1 MLRLLIE
8 TCVHRRTATLFA
20 TLVVAAFGLHAYYD
34 TPIEAYPDV
43 TNTQVTV
50 ITQLPGNAPEE
61 IERRITVPLE
71 RELNGTPGMV
81 LMRSESLFGL
91 SLITLTFSDDTA
103 SFPARTV
110 VLQRV
115 AAADLPPGATPEL
128 APEATPLGEVFQF
141 RITSDRHDLY
151 QLRSEMQWNVVRVL
165 RQVPGVADIVPFG
178 GYLKEVHVQA
188 DPARLFSL
196 GLTLADVDQAVA
208 KSNVNVGG
216 GFLRHGD
223 QEVTVRGIGYLE
235 SPEDVKRTVL
245 RSKDGT
251 PVTVGDVSSVVQSYT
266 PRRGSVGVG
275 LEKEGIE
282 SFVWMRRGQNPS
294 RVLEGIHR
302 KVHELNH
309 TILPKGMHIE
319 TFYDRSD
326 LVGKTLTTVH
336 ENLLSGFVLVVAVI
350 WLFLRSIVGSVVVAV
365 VIPLSLLVAFIGL
378 YALGLPANL
387 ISMGAIDFGILVD
400 GAVVLVE
407 NVIHALRHERPPD
420 RRGVLRLVVRSAVD
434 VGRPTL
440 YAMLIIIAALVPV
453 FTLESVEGR
462 IFRPLALTYSFALVG
477 ALVFALTLVPAL
489 CAALFRP
496 RHAQL
501 EEPAWVERLR
511 AAYRRSL
518 AWVLERR
525 IKVLVAAFA
534 LLALGVLTITRLG
547 TEFLPE
553 LDEGDIQLF
562 VEMPPSIS
570 LEKGQ
575 DVLLEVRRRILAF
588 PEVRK
593 TLSEQGRPEDGT
605 DNEGVN
611 MSETFIRLRPVREW
625 RPGYDKKRLIDE
637 MRESLSEIPGVRY
650 NFSQPMKDNVEE
662 AVSGVR
668 GKVVLKI
675 FGPDL
680 VQMRTTLQEAK
691 EALKA
696 VPGIVDLDLYR
707 DVTTPQLQVRF
718 NRQALARAGVP
729 MEDAQRTLETALA
742 GRVVTTMWEGERPVP
757 VRLILPLA
765 IRDDTEKIGAVTVA
779 TESGARVPLRD
790 LADIRLANSVAS
802 INREG
807 NSRYQALKFN
817 VEGRDM
823 GSVVNDAIA
832 TVSRSV
838 QPPEGHYFVW
848 GGEFENQQRALARL
862 KLVVPLAVL
871 AVLGLLYAAMNSG
884 RSALAILLTF
894 PFALT
899 GGAFALLVAG
909 VPLSVSAAVGF
920 IALLGQVSL
929 MGLLVL
935 SAAEARRRNGEAL
948 SPALI
953 EGAGERLRP
962 VLMASMLALVGLLPM
977 AVSRGVGSETQRP
990 FALVVVGGMLTTLVI
1005 ALWLLPT
1012 VYSYITP
1019 RRLATPE
1026 EEDELVEDQPG
1037 TSGAR

>member
-8 TCVHRRTATLFA
+8 TCVHRRAAAVFA
-20 TLVVAAFGLHAYYD
+20 TLIVAAFGLRAYYD

-71 RELNGTPGMV
+71 RELNGTPGMT

-103 SFPARTV
+103 SFPARTI

-128 APEATPLGEVFQF
+128 APEATPLGEVYQF
-141 RITSDRHDLY
+141 RLTSDRHDLY

-178 GYLKEVHVQA
+178 GYLKEFHVQA
-188 DPARLFSL
+188 DAARLFAL
-196 GLTLADVDQAVA
+196 GLTLADVEQAIA

-223 QEVTVRGIGYLE
+223 QEVTVRGIGYLD
-235 SPEDVKRTVL
+235 SPEELKRIVL
-245 RSKDGT
+245 KSKDGT
-251 PVTVGDVSSVVQSYT
+251 PVTVGDIATVVQSYT
-266 PRRGSVGVG
+266 PRRGTVGVG

-294 RVLEGIHR
+294 RVLEG
-302 KVHELNH
+302 VHDKIRQLNE
-309 TILPKGMHIE
+309 TILPKGMRIE
-319 TFYDRSD
+319 TYYDRSD
-326 LVGKTLTTVH
+326 LVGLTLSTVH
-336 ENLLSGFVLVVAVI
+336 KNLISGFVLVFAVI
-350 WLFLRSIVGSVVVAV
+350 WLFLRSMIGSAVVAV

-378 YALGLPANL
+378 YALDLPANL

-407 NVIHALRHERPPD
+407 NVIHSLRHEHPRD

-496 RHAQL
+496 RHARL
-501 EEPAWVERLR
+501 EEPAWIERLR
-511 AAYRRSL
+511 SAYRRSL
-518 AWVLERR
+518 NWALGHR
-525 IKVLVAAFA
+525 IKVIAVAFV
-534 LLALGVLTITRLG
+534 LLALGVLTLARLG

-575 DVLLEVRRRILAF
+575 DILLEVRRRILAF
-588 PEVRK
+588 PEVSK

-611 MSETFIRLRPVREW
+611 MSETFIRLKPVREW
-625 RPGYDKKRLIDE
+625 RPGYDKKRLIDG
-637 MRESLSEIPGVRY
+637 MRDSLTEIPGVRY

-675 FGPDL
+675 FGTDL
-680 VQMRTTLQEAK
+680 GNMRAALEQAK
-691 EALKA
+691 DALKR

-707 DVTTPQLQVRF
+707 DATTPQLQVRF
-718 NRQALARAGVP
+718 DRQALARAGVS
-729 MEDAQRTLETALA
+729 MDDAQRTLETALA
-742 GRVVTTMWEGERPVP
+742 GRVATTMWEGERPVP

-765 IRDDTEKIGAVTVA
+765 VRDDAEKIGAVTVA

-790 LADIRLANSVAS
+790 LANIQLDKGVAS

-807 NSRYQALKFN
+807 NSRYLALKFN

-832 TVSRSV
+832 MVGRSV
-838 QPPEGHYFVW
+838 KPPEGHYFVW

-862 KLVVPLAVL
+862 RIVVPLAVL

-884 RSALAILLTF
+884 RSALAVLVTV
-894 PFALT
+894 PFALS

-909 VPLSVSAAVGF
+909 IPLSVSAAIGF
-920 IALLGQVSL
+920 IALIGQVSL

-935 SAAEARRRNGEAL
+935 SAVEARRRNGEAL
-948 SPALI
+948 APALV
-953 EGAGERLRP
+953 EGAAERLRA
-962 VLMASMLALVGLLPM
+962 VIMASMLAFVGLLPM
-977 AVSRGVGSETQRP
+977 AVSSGVGSETQRP
-990 FALVVVGGMLTTLVI
+990 FALVVVGGMLTTLLI
-1005 ALWLLPT
+1005 TLWVLPA

-1026 EEDELVEDQPG
+1026 EEDEQIQDQQ
-1037 TSGAR
+1037 